1 MFKKECHSRKETAL
15 YLIFSDWHIK
25 GKSRQNIASFRL
37 STSKSLWWSRE
48 GVFGRLFRDS
58 WRYSAGSSDAWSVE
72 VITTHFSLLTLK
84 NILKRTD
91 RAAKVEGVLTVKNA
105 NGRPRVF
112 NEMIKPEKPVYT
124 VRDAVKRKHQKPSA
138 SEICRRN
145 GR

>member
-1 MFKKECHSRKETAL
+1 MSISFHFLKIKNFPLKV
-15 YLIFSDWHIK
+15 IFS
-25 GKSRQNIASFRL
+25 
-37 STSKSLWWSRE
+37 
-48 GVFGRLFRDS
+48 
-58 WRYSAGSSDAWSVE
+58 
-72 VITTHFSLLTLK
+72 
-84 NILKRTD
+84 KRTD